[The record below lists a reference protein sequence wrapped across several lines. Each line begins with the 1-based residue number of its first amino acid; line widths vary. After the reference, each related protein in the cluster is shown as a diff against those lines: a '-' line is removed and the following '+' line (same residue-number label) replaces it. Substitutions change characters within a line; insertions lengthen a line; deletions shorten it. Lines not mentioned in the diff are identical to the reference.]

1 MTPGALGLA
10 IPAKVENMAT
20 IRKEITVKA
29 TVAQVWDVMRD
40 IGALHTRLVPGFVV
54 DTKLEPGA
62 RVVTFANGR
71 VVRERIVTI
80 DDDAHRLVWSITGDR
95 YTHHN
100 ASAEVLEAPGGRTR
114 IVWIA
119 DVLPDSMA
127 SAIGQSMDRGMA
139 AMQLALDKLG

>member
-1 MTPGALGLA
+1 
-10 IPAKVENMAT
+10 MAT

-29 TVAQVWDVMRD
+29 TVEQAWDVMRD

-80 DDDAHRLVWSITGDR
+80 DEDARRLVWSATGDLL
-95 YTHHN
+95 THHN
-100 ASAEVLEAPGGRTR
+100 ASAQILEEPDGRSR
-114 IVWIA
+114 IIWVA
-119 DVLPDSMA
+119 DLLPDSM
-127 SAIGQSMDRGMA
+127 SGAIDQMMDHGMT
-139 AMQLALDKLG
+139 AMQTTLDGLT